1 MEFSRPFEKLSKS
14 DAVIAGGKGASLGE
28 MTQAGI
34 PVPEGFV
41 VLSTTFDTFIK
52 KADLVQE
59 VEAILLN
66 VDHKAVHTVEAASEK
81 IQGLIMAAAMPEEIA
96 TDIIAGFETLDSKFV
111 AVRSSATAEDGADHA
126 WAGQLDS
133 YLNTKKENVLERV
146 KECWASLFTP
156 RAIFYRFEKGLH
168 LTQISVAVVVQKMI
182 NSAMSGI
189 AFSVHPVTEDHNQL
203 IIEAGFGLGEAI
215 VSGQITPDSYVVQKE
230 PREIIDIDI
239 ATQERKLVRKE
250 TGGSEWAA
258 ISENEMGKQ
267 VLNDEQIK
275 ELSTIILEIE
285 KHYAFPCDIE
295 WAFENGIFYIV
306 QSRPITTLSKKS
318 EGKINNEQASG
329 ESNVNKQ
336 TPTAAELQQYID
348 AQEMVY
354 RGKRTPTIFSSKVKI
369 LAWTKGYEREIGA
382 GYNTVLI
389 NSLGEQFADRE
400 GGKAM
405 DEALGGLDMAD
416 VRRYI
421 TKMAELN
428 TALEISQNTAQS
440 EDNIRDNEEY
450 YITAFSNLLTYFFI
464 VRNLIEPLY
473 ETMSTEDQEY
483 INAWRNDDSLFSSMD
498 AYEAAY
504 KKTQTQT
511 QSQSQAQLQTPNEW
525 SLVSKDGELIL
536 VDSILTYT
544 RKMMPVNETTIAKS
558 NEIKGR
564 VAYPGIIT
572 GKARVVLSRQERDSV
587 EEGEIIVAPMTTVD
601 FIQAMKKAI
610 AFVTDEGGVTSHAAI
625 VAREMKKPCI
635 INTKIATKIIKT
647 GDMIEVDANKGI
659 VTILK

>member
-1 MEFSRPFEKLSKS
+1 
-14 DAVIAGGKGASLGE
+14 
-28 MTQAGI
+28 
-34 PVPEGFV
+34 
-41 VLSTTFDTFIK
+41 
-52 KADLVQE
+52 
-59 VEAILLN
+59 
-66 VDHKAVHTVEAASEK
+66 
-81 IQGLIMAAAMPEEIA
+81 
-96 TDIIAGFETLDSKFV
+96 
-111 AVRSSATAEDGADHA
+111 
-126 WAGQLDS
+126 
-133 YLNTKKENVLERV
+133 
-146 KECWASLFTP
+146 
-156 RAIFYRFEKGLH
+156 
-168 LTQISVAVVVQKMI
+168 
-182 NSAMSGI
+182 
-189 AFSVHPVTEDHNQL
+189 
-203 IIEAGFGLGEAI
+203 
-215 VSGQITPDSYVVQKE
+215 
-230 PREIIDIDI
+230 
-239 ATQERKLVRKE
+239 
-250 TGGSEWAA
+250 
-258 ISENEMGKQ
+258 
-267 VLNDEQIK
+267 
-275 ELSTIILEIE
+275 
-285 KHYAFPCDIE
+285 
-295 WAFENGIFYIV
+295 
-306 QSRPITTLSKKS
+306 
-318 EGKINNEQASG
+318 
-329 ESNVNKQ
+329 
-336 TPTAAELQQYID
+336 
-348 AQEMVY
+348 
-354 RGKRTPTIFSSKVKI
+354 
-369 LAWTKGYEREIGA
+369 
-382 GYNTVLI
+382 
-389 NSLGEQFADRE
+389 
-400 GGKAM
+400 M
-405 DEALGGLDMAD
+405 DEALAGLGMAD

-504 KKTQTQT
+504 EKTQT
-511 QSQSQAQLQTPNEW
+511 QSQSQTQLQTPNEW

-544 RKMMPVNETTIAKS
+544 RKMMPVNETTIANS

-564 VAYPGIIT
+564 VAYPGIIS
-572 GKARVVLSRQERDSV
+572 GKARVVLNRYERDNV